1 MNIGIDDELNSLL
14 RIIIKESNDHNY
26 WADRESCDLFQTAR
40 YWGGYDSIEN
50 AFTFSYYDIKNIE
63 WWFQITLDEI
73 DKILSGEIQQIKI
86 RQPD

>member
-1 MNIGIDDELNSLL
+1 FYVTRL
-14 RIIIKESNDHNY
+14 
-26 WADRESCDLFQTAR
+26 
-40 YWGGYDSIEN
+40 GGYDSIEN